1 MFPEFSFG
9 FGLIFGFGA
18 SPAGGGGG
26 GGGGGEAAFCSY
38 KTDPLNVSI
47 IVGRSLDSGVF

>member
-9 FGLIFGFGA
+9 FGLTFGFGA
-18 SPAGGGGG
+18 SAAGGGGG